1 MSSTLNI
8 LEKLQ
13 VRIAYKIV
21 WSNPLDW
28 YYYITNLDLFFR
40 ELISIISIHNN
51 YINKLHL

>member
-40 ELISIISIHNN
+40 ELNLNN
-51 YINKLHL
+51 FHS